1 MSKDKTILVIVES
14 PAKCKK
20 IEKFLSKKKENN
32 WIVKASYGHI
42 TELKPSLQD
51 SIDIQNNFKPS
62 YQVSESKQRVVNEL
76 SKISKKKNVE
86 VIIATDPDREGEAI
100 GYHLVK
106 VLDLDIN
113 KTKRIYFNQITEK
126 AVLKSLDNPTY
137 INMDLVNAQQA
148 RCILDKLVGYEISP
162 VLWKHVKFGL
172 SAGRCQS
179 PALRLLCE
187 KENKIKEFHKKSY
200 FKLSGDF
207 NFPNKDIFMNA
218 VCEKSFQ
225 DKNSALKIM
234 NQFIND
240 KFIIQEIKKSTSKR
254 NPSSPFTTSSLQQE
268 ASTKLSI
275 SPKDCMSLAQK
286 LYENG
291 YITYM
296 RTDSVDLSEESK
308 KNIESYINS
317 EYGEKYYYNEKKEG
331 IRHKNKSKNSQEAH
345 EAIRPVDISKLTVP
359 NSLTS
364 RGQRLYQLIWKRTVS
379 SQMTPHTL
387 EISKITIESQN
398 TKEFFTTSLENT
410 LFEGYNIIY
419 QNNTNKDKDL
429 VNFIKNVKEGSK
441 IEYQIIKAEEKY
453 TKPISRYSEASL
465 IKELEKL
472 GIGRP
477 STYSGIIS
485 KIQEKMYVEKKTIEG
500 EKLETTNIEL
510 KNNKIKES
518 KDKVTYGGEK
528 DKLFVSDIG
537 NIVNDFLIKNF
548 SEENGKGIIDYDMT
562 SNMEEKLDKIAEG
575 NQDWIDTIKNTY
587 ITFHPKVE
595 ELNKQKSREKDNYKK
610 ILGHDEDGLEIGIT
624 MGKNG
629 LVFYKKGKDF
639 KSKWKFA
646 AINDS
651 KELEKITLEDAKLSL
666 VFPKKIGKIDK
677 KDVII
682 KHGKFGYYIN
692 HNSKNFSLNSLDPNK
707 IDIEKA
713 KEIITNEHGNGNDN
727 ESIGKYDEVD
737 IFFKT
742 GKFGN
747 YLSYKGKNFSL
758 NNKNLQKEDIV
769 LEEAITIINKKNKL
783 VLKEFDSELS
793 IRIGKTGPYVMLKKG
808 KGRPVFVS
816 LPKGAEIEKLTKEDC
831 QKIIENTQK

>member
-1 MSKDKTILVIVES
+1 MSKEKTILVIVES

-20 IEKFLSKKKENN
+20 IEKFLSKRKENN

-42 TELKPSLQD
+42 TELKPSLHE
-51 SIDIQNNFKPS
+51 SIDIKNNFKPS
-62 YQVSESKQRVVNEL
+62 YQVSESKQKVVNEL
-76 SKISKKKNVE
+76 SKLSKKKGVE

-100 GYHLVK
+100 GYHLAN
-106 VLDLDIN
+106 VLNLDIN

-126 AVLKSLDNPTY
+126 AVLKSLDNPTN
-137 INMDLVNAQQA
+137 IDMNLVNAQQA

-187 KENKIKEFHKKSY
+187 KENKIKEFDKKSY

-207 NFPNKDIFMNA
+207 NFLNKEIVINA

-225 DKNSALKIM
+225 DKNSISKII
-234 NQFIND
+234 NKFVND
-240 KFIIQEIKKSTSKR
+240 KFIIKEIKKSMSKR

-268 ASTKLSI
+268 ASTRLGI

-296 RTDSVDLSEESK
+296 RTDSVDLSDESK
-308 KNIESYINS
+308 KNIETYINS
-317 EYGEKYYYNEKKEG
+317 EYGEKYYYDEKKDG

-345 EAIRPVDISKLTVP
+345 EAIRPVDINKLSVP
-359 NSLTS
+359 ASLTS
-364 RGQRLYQLIWKRTVS
+364 RGQRLYQLIWKRTIS
-379 SQMTPHTL
+379 SQMSPHTL

-410 LFEGYNIIY
+410 LFEGYNVIY
-419 QNNTNKDKDL
+419 QNNIDKDKDL
-429 VNFIKNVKEGSK
+429 VDFIKNVAEGSEMK
-441 IEYQIIKAEEKY
+441 YQIIKAEEKY

-465 IKELEKL
+465 IKDLEKL

-477 STYSGIIS
+477 STYSGIIT
-485 KIQEKMYVEKKTIEG
+485 KIQEKMYVEKKTIQG
-500 EKLETTNIEL
+500 EKLDATSIEL
-510 KNNKIKES
+510 KQDKIKE
-518 KDKVTYGGEK
+518 KKEKVTYGGEK
-528 DKLFVSDIG
+528 DKLYVSDIG
-537 NIVNDFLIKNF
+537 NIVNEFLIKNF

-562 SNMEEKLDKIAEG
+562 SDMEEKLDKIAEG
-575 NQDWIDTIKNTY
+575 GQDWIDTIKNTY

-610 ILGHDEDGLEIGIT
+610 ILGNDEDGLEIGIT

-666 VFPKKIGKIDK
+666 IFPKKIGKIDK

-713 KEIITNEHGNGNDN
+713 KEIITSEHSNGNDN
-727 ESIGKYDEVD
+727 ESIGKYDEID

-742 GKFGN
+742 GRFGN
-747 YLSYKGKNFSL
+747 YLSYKGKNFAL

-816 LPKGAEIEKLTKEDC
+816 LPKGTEIEKLTKEDC
-831 QKIIENTQK
+831 QKIIDNNLK